1 MGSRGLGFGV
11 AMIAHTIYGL
21 DAIAAAQAL
30 SEIGY
35 LLRQD
40 PKEVFRAKAFS
51 AAAWSLALQRPDL
64 AALQRDG
71 ALTSIEGVGAGIA
84 KVLADLVETGQSRY
98 LARLR
103 EQMRQPA
110 REDESA
116 LDFSR
121 YQGDIHSHTDWS
133 DGRATMLEMAE
144 GAKALGYRYLGI
156 TDHSPR
162 IKVVNGLDA
171 ERLVAQSREMAD
183 VQARVEGLTLL
194 QGIEVDILED
204 GSLDL
209 PDAVLE
215 ILDVVIASPHV
226 KLRQEATVMTP
237 LGIMIEGPEG
247 LTWERW
253 RRICHDADTLGFASL
268 RRSDHLISLAGQPD
282 RDCVE
287 CWTSL
292 ALAAEWTKR
301 IEFGP
306 MVAPMTFRPP
316 AVLAK
321 IAAAVD
327 ALSGGRL
334 LLGVGAGWNE
344 NEHKIF
350 DIPFY
355 TERQRFDRLEAGIKT
370 MREIWSK
377 TFPKPGRNPIPLLI
391 GGKGMKR

>member
-1 MGSRGLGFGV
+1 M
-11 AMIAHTIYGL
+11 

-64 AALQRDG
+64 AALHRDG
-71 ALTSIEGVGAGIA
+71 RLTSIEGVGAGIA
-84 KVLADLVETGQSRY
+84 KVLTELVETGQSRY

-103 EQMRQPA
+103 EEVKQPA
-110 REDESA
+110 RDDEPA

-144 GAKALGYRYLGI
+144 GARALGYRYLGI

-162 IKVVNGLDA
+162 IRVVNGLDA

-183 VQARVEGLTLL
+183 VQARVDGITLL

-226 KLRQEATVMTP
+226 KLRQEPSAMTERMLRAVSHPHVDVIGHPTGRRPGSREGATYDFDAVFKEAARQGVALEIDCDPARMD
-237 LGIMIEGPEG
+237 LSPEMAHLALECG
-247 LTWERW
+247 
-253 RRICHDADTLGFASL
+253 CMFSVDADAHAPAEFAYVAMGFWMA
-268 RRSDHLISLAGQPD
+268 RRAGIP
-282 RDCVE
+282 E
-287 CWTSL
+287 
-292 ALAAEWTKR
+292 ER
-301 IEFGP
+301 ILN
-306 MVAPMTFRPP
+306 FRP
-316 AVLAK
+316 L
-321 IAAAVD
+321 D
-327 ALSGGRL
+327 ELTMGL
-334 LLGVGAGWNE
+334 
-344 NEHKIF
+344 
-350 DIPFY
+350 
-355 TERQRFDRLEAGIKT
+355 ER
-370 MREIWSK
+370 
-377 TFPKPGRNPIPLLI
+377 
-391 GGKGMKR
+391 